1 MDASEAAR
9 ALRAI
14 PSEKRAQASRENGR
28 NAAAKGVLGGRP
40 VKPLSEIE
48 CNCGAADVHLH
59 KPACLRGQA
68 VKRRLAR
75 NLPLE

>member
-1 MDASEAAR
+1 MDTSAAAR

-28 NAAAKGVLGGRP
+28 NASDKGVLGGRP
-40 VKPLSEIE
+40 VKPLANIPCS
-48 CNCGAADVHLH
+48 CGAVDVRAH
-59 KPACLRGQA
+59 KSTCLRGQA

-75 NLPLE
+75 GLPLE